1 MQIRTYIAIFN
12 NSFYRKARS
21 RAADQHHLR
30 QKFLTNVVVEAMRKN
45 LYHAQGRDLDFDTLI
60 KELVADYYEKL
71 TFKSKQDNGLKP
83 LPASKKDGLL
93 KQPTDYLLNNI
104 YLNGKPLIDDLE
116 ATNRLALKKH
126 FDDIQDRKERDFFQF
141 TAAPAGYEKLRKDA
155 ENARYKMRK
164 YTTNSEQEK
173 EFWLKLAEQYAAID
187 IADPEQFY
195 IEKVKELNDIADIY
209 SNGKTAKYND
219 KISRIKEMANAQ
231 NLSVFSKKGYGYRIA
246 DTEIDF
252 KIPDQWNI
260 TANAQELQ
268 NYAKEFKAKYF
279 ADYDILLSTV
289 HADENPDNPHLHLK
303 LSGKNNKT
311 GLFDIPDHY
320 IRLVKEN
327 KPSEFLEIVPNGTTR
342 TPELT
347 EAQRKKIFSEFQN
360 IVLKDFENNLNTKHQ
375 LATKVQIV
383 KDPDQK
389 IQKSKKSSNDR
400 RYNARNKLEEQNQ
413 QAEATLQETIKKN
426 TEINLLNTDIRNQI
440 NDKVEN
446 FNLTL
451 KEVVSYQKK
460 ITKSFNKMFS
470 MIRDFVFNNIFDNQK
485 YNSELF
491 EIQNN
496 ATCAIAEINNNK
508 DIDTNLRIK
517 LRDIIDD
524 TIKENTNDL
533 KAVVDEHKMLTYP
546 SLQKD
551 HIQAA
556 TAQIEESWQEIS
568 DQLELPKIVEN
579 TPQIDDLNNANSIK
593 SGKTKP

>member
-141 TAAPAGYEKLRKDA
+141 TAAPEGYEKLRKDA

-173 EFWLKLAEQYAAID
+173 EFWLKLAEQYAAMD

-209 SNGKTAKYND
+209 GNGKTAKYND

-389 IQKSKKSSNDR
+389 INKSKKSSNDR
-400 RYNARNKLEEQNQ
+400 RYNARNKLEEQNA
-413 QAEATLQETIKKN
+413 QAEATLQETIKTN

-470 MIRDFVFNNIFDNQK
+470 IIRDFVFNNIFDNQK

-496 ATCAIAEINNNK
+496 ATFAIAEINNNK
-508 DIDTNLRIK
+508 DIDNNLRIE

-524 TIKENTNDL
+524 TIKENTSDL
-533 KAVVDEHKMLTYP
+533 KQVVEEHKMLTYP

-551 HIQAA
+551 QIQAA
-556 TAQIEESWQEIS
+556 TAQIEEKWQEIS
-568 DQLELPKIVEN
+568 EQLELPKIVEN
-579 TPQIDDLNNANSIK
+579 APQIADLDNTNSIK

>member
-141 TAAPAGYEKLRKDA
+141 TAAPEGYEKLRKDA

-173 EFWLKLAEQYAAID
+173 EFWLKLAEQYAAMD

-209 SNGKTAKYND
+209 GNGKTAKYND

-347 EAQRKKIFSEFQN
+347 EEQRKKIFSEFQN

-389 IQKSKKSSNDR
+389 IKKSKKSSNDR

-413 QAEATLQETIKKN
+413 QAEAMLQETLKTN
-426 TEINLLNTDIRNQI
+426 TEINLLNADIRNQI
-440 NDKVEN
+440 NDKFDN

-451 KEVVSYQKK
+451 KEVMTYQKK

-470 MIRDFVFNNIFDNQK
+470 IIRDFVFNNIFDSQK

-496 ATCAIAEINNNK
+496 ATFAVAEINNNK
-508 DIDTNLRIK
+508 DIDNNLRIE

-533 KAVVDEHKMLTYP
+533 KQVVEEHKILTYP

-551 HIQAA
+551 QIQAA
-556 TAQIEESWQEIS
+556 TAQIEEKWQELS
-568 DQLELPKIVEN
+568 EQLELPKIVEN
-579 TPQIDDLNNANSIK
+579 TPKNDKLNDINGIK

>member
-141 TAAPAGYEKLRKDA
+141 TAAPEGYEKLRKDA

-173 EFWLKLAEQYAAID
+173 EFWLKLAEQYAAMD

-209 SNGKTAKYND
+209 GNGKTAKYND

-389 IQKSKKSSNDR
+389 IKKSKKSSNDR

-413 QAEATLQETIKKN
+413 QAEATLQETIKTN

-470 MIRDFVFNNIFDNQK
+470 IIRDFVFNNVFDNQK

-496 ATCAIAEINNNK
+496 ATFAIAEINNNK
-508 DIDTNLRIK
+508 DIDTNLRIE

-551 HIQAA
+551 QIQAA
-556 TAQIEESWQEIS
+556 TAQIEDSWQEIS

-579 TPQIDDLNNANSIK
+579 TPQIEDLNNTNSIK

>member
-141 TAAPAGYEKLRKDA
+141 TAAPEGYEKLRKDA

-173 EFWLKLAEQYAAID
+173 EFWLKLAEQYAAMD

-209 SNGKTAKYND
+209 GNGKTAKYND

-327 KPSEFLEIVPNGTTR
+327 KPSEFLDIVPNGTTR

-389 IQKSKKSSNDR
+389 INKSKKSSNDR
-400 RYNARNKLEEQNQ
+400 RYNARNKLEEQNA
-413 QAEATLQETIKKN
+413 QAEATLQETIKTN

-470 MIRDFVFNNIFDNQK
+470 IIRDFVFNNIFDNQK

-496 ATCAIAEINNNK
+496 ATFAIAEINNNK
-508 DIDTNLRIK
+508 DIDNNLRIE

-524 TIKENTNDL
+524 TIKENTSDL
-533 KAVVDEHKMLTYP
+533 KQVVEEHKMLTYP

-551 HIQAA
+551 QIQAA
-556 TAQIEESWQEIS
+556 TAQIEEKWQELS
-568 DQLELPKIVEN
+568 EQLELPKIVEN
-579 TPQIDDLNNANSIK
+579 APQIADLDNTNSIK